1 MDPPT
6 ESRLY
11 GQKKI
16 SPKTS
21 LILIQQEMNMK
32 ENRPEQ
38 RKNIVRNVLVMNSK
52 LSSIGS
58 LIEATRKYL

>member
-1 MDPPT
+1 MDPPI

-16 SPKTS
+16 SEK
-21 LILIQQEMNMK
+21 MN

-52 LSSIGS
+52 L
-58 LIEATRKYL
+58 L